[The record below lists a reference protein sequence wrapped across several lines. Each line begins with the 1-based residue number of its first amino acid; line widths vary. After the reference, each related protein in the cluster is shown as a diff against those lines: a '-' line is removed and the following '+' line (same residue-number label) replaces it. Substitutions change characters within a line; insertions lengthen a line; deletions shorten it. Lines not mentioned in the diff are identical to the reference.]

1 MSVSVPPSMYAE
13 IEEIQKRRAE
23 EDGEA
28 LNRSDV
34 VREALRE
41 HYNLDS

>member
-1 MSVSVPPSMYAE
+1 MYAE
-13 IEEIQKRRAE
+13 IEEIQKRRAKE
-23 EDGEA
+23 NDEA

-41 HYNLDS
+41 HYDMDS